1 MPPARPLRVVRPAPR
16 ALHGRAADDL
26 AFIRETM
33 ENSHA
38 FTAVP
43 GKGGVAMGAVGCAG
57 AVAAS
62 MQTPASAGWLVSWL
76 ACAAAAVVAGAV
88 ALSLKARAV
97 GRPAL
102 HGVGAKF
109 VRSLLPPLVAGA
121 VLTAVLWRDGA
132 AAALPGTWLLLYG
145 TGLVTAGAFSA
156 RIVPTMGAFFM
167 ALGAAAFASPAG
179 WGDLWMALGFGGL
192 HLTFGFVIWRRNGG

>member
-1 MPPARPLRVVRPAPR
+1 MSPARPLRVVRPAPR

-26 AFIRETM
+26 AYIRETM
-33 ENSHA
+33 ENSST

-62 MQTPASAGWLVSWL
+62 AQTPASLAWLVAWL
-76 ACAAAAVVAGAV
+76 LCAAAAVVAGSV
-88 ALSLKARAV
+88 ALSMKARAI
-97 GRPAL
+97 GAPAL

-121 VLTAVLWRDGA
+121 VLTLVLWFHGA

-156 RIVPTMGAFFM
+156 RIVPTMGACFM
-167 ALGAAAFASPAG
+167 ALGAAAFATPTA

-192 HLTFGFVIWRRNGG
+192 HLAFGFVIWRRNGG